1 VAISLRPVLISSLVA
16 VGAGIISVVVAAI
29 LVYSPL
35 LSDVGVLCGTL
46 LTREPELPHDA
57 QRSCARSAAARRP
70 IAALMAAVAMVLLLV
85 GILGTLWSVR
95 RVKFPVH

>member
-1 VAISLRPVLISSLVA
+1 VCPIEGSCCGNFAAACSHLVA
-16 VGAGIISVVVAAI
+16 RRGRCWDYFGCCGRNFGLFALAVGCGCVV
-29 LVYSPL
+29 
-35 LSDVGVLCGTL
+35 
-46 LTREPELPHDA
+46 RDA